1 MLVPQLPVA
10 WTLSFIG
17 KTLKTETG
25 PCPQVSVPAQFHP
38 SAASPF
44 GAVCRV
50 CLSPTTEAAYTG
62 AMIADR
68 QPPPPFGAIPDR
80 PLERPYVVG
89 IAGGTGS
96 GKTTVAESLERALPR
111 SRVVRIQHDSYYRHR
126 PELSPSEREC
136 INFDHPDAL
145 DNKLLI
151 EHLDALRAG
160 HPVLLPVYDFRL
172 HLRSQETVPAEPA
185 PVLLVE
191 GILTLVDPDLR
202 ERLDLKLFVDT
213 DADIR
218 ILRRIERDIAARGRS
233 FEQVREQY
241 FRTVRPMHLQFVE
254 PSKRYAD
261 VILPEGGN
269 NAIAI
274 DMVLAK
280 LRAVLGTHSSP
291 PPPLASRQ

>member
-1 MLVPQLPVA
+1 
-10 WTLSFIG
+10 
-17 KTLKTETG
+17 
-25 PCPQVSVPAQFHP
+25 
-38 SAASPF
+38 
-44 GAVCRV
+44 
-50 CLSPTTEAAYTG
+50 
-62 AMIADR
+62 MIADGLAPA
-68 QPPPPFGAIPDR
+68 PPAPSFGSPTDLE
-80 PLERPYVVG
+80 LERPYVVG

-111 SRVVRIQHDSYYRHR
+111 SSVVRIQHDSYYRHR
-126 PELSPSEREC
+126 PELSPEEREQ

-145 DNKLLI
+145 DNELLI
-151 EHLDALRAG
+151 QHLDELRAG
-160 HPVLLPVYDFRL
+160 RRVQLPVYDFRA
-172 HLRSQETVPAEPA
+172 HLRSKQTVVAEPA

-191 GILTLVDPDLR
+191 GILTLVDPRLR
-202 ERLDLKLFVDT
+202 ERFDLNIFVDT

-218 ILRRIERDIAARGRS
+218 ILRRIERDLAARGRS

-280 LRAVLGTHSSP
+280 LRSVLGTHSSP
-291 PPPLASRQ
+291 PSALASR